1 MNLLRT
7 VNCFRWLLP
16 VQSTSETQPVD
27 AGLGRLM
34 KYLISREFNTWLE
47 IEDNLDLWETGKLTA
62 SEKRILITQF
72 VGAAWDKLFSSEQ
85 YKPFSF
91 FQKTGCLLTLDG
103 SEDDKVNI
111 EGCPDYKLP
120 QAPIVDDDDDNS
132 GVSEMKDTEPAI
144 LEVTE
149 VSQAE
154 KEPEPFS
161 GVIDDEEIET
171 EEE

>member
-1 MNLLRT
+1 M
-7 VNCFRWLLP
+7 
-16 VQSTSETQPVD
+16 
-27 AGLGRLM
+27 
-34 KYLISREFNTWLE
+34 
-47 IEDNLDLWETGKLTA
+47 
-62 SEKRILITQF
+62 
-72 VGAAWDKLFSSEQ
+72 
-85 YKPFSF
+85 
-91 FQKTGCLLTLDG
+91 TLDG
-103 SEDDKVNI
+103 SENDKVSI

-154 KEPEPFS
+154 KEPEPLS
-161 GVIDDEEIET
+161 DITDDEEIET